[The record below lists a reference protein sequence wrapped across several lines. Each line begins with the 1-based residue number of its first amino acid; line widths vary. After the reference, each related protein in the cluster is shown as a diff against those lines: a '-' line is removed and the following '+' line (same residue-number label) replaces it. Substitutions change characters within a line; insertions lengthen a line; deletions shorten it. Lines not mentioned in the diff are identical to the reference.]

1 MEIEFLLKS
10 NEYKTLKNKYEKHYF
25 KLFGKYCMD
34 SGPHEKIEDKS
45 PSEMQE
51 FFKNKKVTVKYVE
64 EETNKKGDVITK
76 SKTISKN
83 FYEVWSNDP
92 DMKEYERITFDCDV
106 KKVPKTTYNLFT
118 GFTHLD
124 HVVDGLSNP
133 WANVNLEPY
142 FEHIQSLVDYNQCHF
157 EYVLNWLA
165 HLVQHPELIP
175 DTSLIFISKE
185 GVGKD
190 LFYLLISNTIGSQY
204 CGNTDKLDNV
214 VGKFNSALSGKLL
227 FAINET
233 NPVES
238 AQRMENIKALI
249 TAKELYIEG
258 KYKDAVKTKNFCRI
272 IFFSNNLFA
281 FPVDENSR
289 RPVILSC
296 SEKYLPSN
304 YGVEKSEAHF
314 KNLADNYINNETLNK
329 VFLEFLKKRDISNWN
344 PKKFEKSK
352 LHETLIDVSIK
363 PIVQFMANFVE
374 HNKDKDQVKIHGQ
387 ELLSEYTYFLKEN
400 NYKFDCTP
408 KKFYAELR
416 MDFGAESV
424 KSSTI
429 SFTFS
434 IKKVKELLCSKYK
447 YNFGDKQDKKEPS
460 PIDFGTVDNEKDNLI
475 KQLQDK
481 IKQLEQQLLM
491 QQNVNEPIQTIT
503 PDEPSEEDLDKE
515 LSSIMEDIPKVKQP
529 EYLDVSEADIDDIMN
544 TITSS
549 INSDKHFKL
558 KKNRSN
564 K

>member
-10 NEYKTLKNKYEKHYF
+10 NEYKTLKKEYEKKYF
-25 KLFGKYCMD
+25 KLFGKYCQY
-34 SGPHEKIEDKS
+34 SREKVSDKS
-45 PSEMQE
+45 PSEMAE
-51 FFKNKKVTVKYVE
+51 FFKNKKVSVKYVE
-64 EETNKKGDVITK
+64 EETNKKGDVISK
-76 SKTISKN
+76 SKTISKS

-92 DMKEYERITFDCDV
+92 DMKEYEDITFDCDV
-106 KKVPKTTYNLFT
+106 KKVPKTTYNLFY

-124 HVVDGLSNP
+124 HIVIENGTT
-133 WANVNLEPY
+133 LEPY
-142 FEHIQSLVDYNQCHF
+142 FELIRSLVNYNECHF

-214 VGKFNSALSGKLL
+214 VGKFNSSLGGKLL

-258 KYKDAVKTKNFCRI
+258 KYKDPVKTKNFCRI

-289 RPVILSC
+289 RPVIMSC
-296 SEKYLPSN
+296 SEKYLPAN
-304 YGVEKSEAHF
+304 YGVEESEAYF
-314 KNLADNYINNETLNK
+314 KNLADNYIKNETCNK
-329 VFLEFLKKRDISNWN
+329 AFLEFLKKRDISNWN

-363 PIVQFMANFVE
+363 PLVQFMANFVE
-374 HNKDKDQVKIHGQ
+374 QHKDKDQVKIHGQ
-387 ELLSEYTYFLKEN
+387 ELLSEYTFFLKEN

-429 SFTFS
+429 SFTLS
-434 IKKVKELLCSKYK
+434 IKKVRELLSSKYK
-447 YNFGDKQDKKEPS
+447 YNFGDKQVIKEPS
-460 PIDFGTVDNEKDNLI
+460 PIDNGTVDNEKDNLI

-491 QQNVNEPIQTIT
+491 QQNVNKPIQTIT
-503 PDEPSEEDLDKE
+503 PDEPSEEDLEKE
-515 LSSIMEDIPKVKQP
+515 LSSLIQNIPKVKQP